1 MNKLMILSVLSLVS
15 LTACTD
21 PKTAARAV
29 RNVGL
34 ENFVATGYRFTGCS
48 DDDTF
53 ATGFTAKNARGE
65 QVTGVVCSGFL
76 KGATVRFD

>member
-21 PKTAARAV
+21 PETAARAV

-34 ENFVATGYRFTGCS
+34 ENFVATGYRFTGCGE
-48 DDDTF
+48 DDDF
-53 ATGFTAKNARGE
+53 ARATTMIPH
-65 QVTGVVCSGFL
+65 
-76 KGATVRFD
+76 KG